1 MISVKDVT
9 DYLESIAPLSY
20 QESYDNSG
28 LITGNPQA
36 EVKGIMICLDSTED
50 VIKEAIEKGCNLVI
64 AHHPIIFFGLKK
76 ITGKNYVERT
86 VLLAIKNDISVY
98 AIHTNL
104 DNVSNGVNSMI
115 GEKLGLEKLN
125 ILSPKSALLRK
136 VVTFCPINDAEKVR
150 NALFSA
156 GAGNI
161 GNYSECSFNLVGE
174 GQYRGNEASNPVK
187 GEKGKRHTENEV
199 RIEVIFE
206 NYRQNQ
212 VISSLLASHPYEE
225 VAYDIYDLINKNA
238 RVGSGMIGELSE
250 GQGEKEFLIDL
261 KKKMKAS
268 SIRHTSFLGRP
279 VNKVAICGGS
289 GSFLLADAISAGA
302 DVFITADYKYHQ
314 FFDADGKILIVD
326 IGHYE
331 SEQFTM
337 NLIKT
342 LIIEKFSTFAVRIT
356 EVNTN
361 PVFYM

>member
-1 MISVKDVT
+1 MILVKEVT

-28 LITGNPQA
+28 LITGNPQS
-36 EVKGIMICLDSTED
+36 EIRGILVCLDSTED
-50 VIKEAIEKGCNLVI
+50 VIMEAIEKGCNLVI
-64 AHHPIIFFGLKK
+64 AHHPIIFSGLRK

-86 VLLAIKNDISVY
+86 ILLAIKNDISIY

-104 DNVSNGVNSMI
+104 DNVSVGVNKMI
-115 GEKLGLEKLN
+115 GERLGLKNLK
-125 ILSPKSALLRK
+125 ILSPKSSLLRK
-136 VVTFCPINDAEKVR
+136 LVTFCSVNDAEKVKD
-150 NALFSA
+150 ALFNT

-161 GNYSECSFNLVGE
+161 GNYTECSFNLVGE

-187 GEKGKRHTENEV
+187 GEKGKRHTENEL

-212 VISSLLASHPYEE
+212 IISALLAAHPYEE
-225 VAYDIYDLINKNA
+225 VAYDIYDLVNKDS
-238 RVGSGMIGELSE
+238 RVGSGMVGELTES
-250 GQGEKEFLIDL
+250 QNEKDFLVDL

-268 SIRHTSFLGRP
+268 SIRHTSLLGKN
-279 VNKVAICGGS
+279 VKKIAICGGS
-289 GSFLLADAISAGA
+289 GSFLLQDAIFSGA

-314 FFDADGKILIVD
+314 FFDADGKILIAD
-326 IGHYE
+326 IGHFE

-337 NLIKT
+337 DLIKT